1 MYENKRFLAFIPARS
16 GSKGLT
22 NKNILELNH
31 KPLMAYTIEACKKAG
46 IFDDIVVSTD
56 SEQYRDIANQWG
68 ASAPFLRPAW
78 LSGDKA
84 TTKNVII
91 HGIKEMERLGKTYD
105 YIMLLQPTSPLRNEM
120 HIRDSVKRYFKT
132 GADTIVSVCPFD
144 CNCYLAVTLKE
155 SGEIGIPSLHDKQIR
170 RQDVSSGYRL
180 NGAVYLTSVPFYLKH
195 ENFYAGTT
203 YPYFMDPLHSID
215 IDDEYEF
222 YMAELL
228 LKNGVPGHLHET

>member
-1 MYENKRFLAFIPARS
+1 
-16 GSKGLT
+16 
-22 NKNILELNH
+22 
-31 KPLMAYTIEACKKAG
+31 MAYTIEACKKAG
-46 IFDDIVVSTD
+46 IFDDIVVSTA

-84 TTKNVII
+84 ATKNVII

-144 CNCYLAVTLKE
+144 CNCYLVVTLKE
-155 SGEIGIPSLHDKQIR
+155 SGEIGIPVEWGCLS
-170 RQDVSSGYRL
+170 
-180 NGAVYLTSVPFYLKH
+180 YLCT
-195 ENFYAGTT
+195 
-203 YPYFMDPLHSID
+203 I
-215 IDDEYEF
+215 
-222 YMAELL
+222 L
-228 LKNGVPGHLHET
+228 LKARKLLCGDHLSLFYGSTTFH